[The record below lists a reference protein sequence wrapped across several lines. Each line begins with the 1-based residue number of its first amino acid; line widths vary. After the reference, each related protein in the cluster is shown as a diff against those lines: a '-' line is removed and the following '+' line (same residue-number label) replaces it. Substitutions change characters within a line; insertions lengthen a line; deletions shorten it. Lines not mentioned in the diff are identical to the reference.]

1 MAPLPLSQNVKWLV
15 WKEGFSIEGISH
27 PLSSPR
33 RGQEAAGWV
42 CQESFFVSTTLAL
55 VPGTCKAQQWI
66 LACSPPRPENQDRRP
81 PLPATRSLWM
91 KSLIDR
97 NCTYPTES
105 RREGQAGVWIPGCAG
120 GESPAHSQ
128 VPGSTLPSSSPQ
140 SLGCPSPAAARGMF
154 TFTTR
159 APESQ
164 GPSAGRMWG
173 ARSIL
178 ISRLEGF
185 SERRDLNEGLEE
197 YMRPLERAWGSEG
210 HQPDPRADQ
219 QTGAF
224 GAIFSFAKSQPG
236 GSLRISRPVVW

>member
-1 MAPLPLSQNVKWLV
+1 M

-33 RGQEAAGWV
+33 RGQEAAGRV

-55 VPGTCKAQQWI
+55 APETCKAQQWI

-81 PLPATRSLWM
+81 PIPATRSLWM
-91 KSLIDR
+91 RSLIDH

-105 RREGQAGVWIPGCAG
+105 RREGQAGLWIPGRAG

-128 VPGSTLPSSSPQ
+128 VPGSTLTSSSPQ
-140 SLGCPSPAAARGMF
+140 SLGCPSPSGSQRNVHLH
-154 TFTTR
+154 TR

-164 GPSAGRMWG
+164 GPSAGRTWE
-173 ARSIL
+173 ARSLL
-178 ISRLEGF
+178 ISSLEGF

-197 YMRPLERAWGSEG
+197 YMRPLGRAWGSEG

-219 QTGAF
+219 QTVPCRG
-224 GAIFSFAKSQPG
+224 
-236 GSLRISRPVVW
+236 VWGHI